1 MSGKNLI
8 EILGASD
15 EDELTPEMLMRF
27 LSKLEVSSEYE
38 NSEDYGEDYIH
49 KLQSLYENFNE
60 EIEFKLGQLVVWKN
74 GLKNR
79 KLPHKNQPAIV
90 VKVLDSPLYMDKDS
104 GTPYFQEPLDLALAV
119 LGGKKGEF
127 LIFYY
132 DKRRFRLYT

>member
-1 MSGKNLI
+1 MSGKNLRD
-8 EILGASD
+8 ILGASD
-15 EDELTPEMLMRF
+15 DDELAPKMLMHL
-27 LSKLEVSSEYE
+27 LSELEASSEDE

-60 EIEFKLGQLVVWKN
+60 DIKFKPGQLVVWKD

-90 VKVLDSPLYMDKDS
+90 INVLDTPLYADKDS

-132 DKRRFRLYT
+132 DKKRFRLYT